1 MMSHFAMIDLCAR
14 CRAKVTDENI
24 PAERQLEM
32 VWMFPDH
39 FWIYESSLCDR
50 CLMALNT
57 EFCMCA
63 TCTTIDPNF

>member
-32 VWMFPDH
+32 V
-39 FWIYESSLCDR
+39 
-50 CLMALNT
+50 
-57 EFCMCA
+57 
-63 TCTTIDPNF
+63 